1 MKYVRSWDFPHL
13 GKILLL
19 IMTTTESIVYL
30 SLAISYSFDST
41 SLFLSLGLLFASI
54 TTIILTAISISA
66 KIYYYHTKIYLC
78 FAVLA
83 VFARIATMIIINKMN
98 GEPSE

>member
-1 MKYVRSWDFPHL
+1 MKYVRNWDFPHL

-41 SLFLSLGLLFASI
+41 SLFLSLGLLLASI
-54 TTIILTAISISA
+54 TTIILTAISIPA
-66 KIYYYHTKIYLC
+66 KIYYYHTKIYLSA
-78 FAVLA
+78 AVLA
-83 VFARIATMIIINKMN
+83 VSARIATMIIINKVN
-98 GEPSE
+98 G